1 MAIGLTAAT
10 IERFL
15 YTFLKHAKE
24 NAFCYTQL
32 VLLRSFVGTG
42 AVSKKGRAARLRDG
56 RWIDKPFFL

>member
-24 NAFCYTQL
+24 NAFCYTRL

-42 AVSKKGRAARLRDG
+42 AVSK
-56 RWIDKPFFL
+56 